1 MRHETKTVAQLEA
14 EVAYWRTQL
23 ARTSSRD
30 RQRRA
35 QSAIAARQ
43 AALELARARESRTS
57 SEERSYRQD
66 VWTYR

>member
-1 MRHETKTVAQLEA
+1 MRHETKTVLQLET
-14 EVAYWRTQL
+14 ELAYWRTQL
-23 ARTSSRD
+23 GRTRSRD

-57 SEERSYRQD
+57 SEERNYRQD
-66 VWTYR
+66 VWSYR